1 MDDLR
6 SGRFSKWAPWI
17 AYLTCFRT
25 LRSLSLSFP
34 PPFSAL
40 FSALKSTRDSA
51 RKNSTR
57 GARRRSGSGSRRNAD
72 CGGERAR
79 ARVNCGCAGGAR
91 DSVLCDRHR
100 RHLHVQHWMGHR
112 RFVSTWWREAEERE
126 GKQRGRQGREKRVR
140 GREKREKAREE
151 GKQRGREGD
160 GRRECKGRTGRES
173 KRSEYTNENVALSF
187 FLACACVCVR
197 ACVCA
202 CRIVGVVMI
211 FLELPVLACMANPI
225 MYGLAERARGPHKLS
240 PAH

>member
-1 MDDLR
+1 M
-6 SGRFSKWAPWI
+6 
-17 AYLTCFRT
+17 
-25 LRSLSLSFP
+25 
-34 PPFSAL
+34 
-40 FSALKSTRDSA
+40 
-51 RKNSTR
+51 
-57 GARRRSGSGSRRNAD
+57 
-72 CGGERAR
+72 
-79 ARVNCGCAGGAR
+79 
-91 DSVLCDRHR
+91 
-100 RHLHVQHWMGHR
+100 
-112 RFVSTWWREAEERE
+112 
-126 GKQRGRQGREKRVR
+126 R

-173 KRSEYTNENVALSF
+173 KRSEYTNENVSF
-187 FLACACVCVR
+187 LFPCVCVRACACVR